1 MKCTQLR
8 RRRTTTCPSASTPS
22 PYTNMYRYS
31 PMASRLVL
39 CHLELVSWTRDFFQL
54 TLGSSLGWQV
64 WWSPS
69 FPHAKIYLY
78 FPYCCL
84 ELAECFFFPNL
95 SRFSVK
101 YFLFIIL
108 FGDFFLSPS
117 PLPGDNSTCK
127 LLFQPQL
134 MLQNTSYLVKH
145 SAIKIKCSLMFT
157 HATSCQEQQTNR
169 EIFWQSFL

>member
-1 MKCTQLR
+1 MNCTQLR

-54 TLGSSLGWQV
+54 TLGSSLGRQV

-69 FPHAKIYLY
+69 FPHAKIYPC

-84 ELAECFFFPNL
+84 ELAEWGFFPNL

-108 FGDFFLSPS
+108 FGDFFFVPKPSSWGQFNLQTALSTTVNVTKHK
-117 PLPGDNSTCK
+117 LP
-127 LLFQPQL
+127 
-134 MLQNTSYLVKH
+134 
-145 SAIKIKCSLMFT
+145 
-157 HATSCQEQQTNR
+157 CQTLSN
-169 EIFWQSFL
+169 